1 MASRTSSP
9 ARPSRGAAK
18 STRRPAART
27 RAAAPARR
35 PARPGPVPR
44 AIGALGRMLRG
55 VWLGLAHL
63 LGAAARALGR
73 GARDLDPT
81 HRRDGLGLALVAGAA
96 TLVAATWFGVDGW
109 FVSWAAMVMTAVIGA
124 LAWLSPLILLALA
137 WRFLRHPDDNAT
149 TGRLVIGAAAV
160 LVGVIGIWHLVT
172 GAATPSDGAEA
183 MGAGGG
189 VVGWIVTAP
198 IVSAVGPIVTG
209 LVLGL
214 VLVFGILVL
223 TATSL
228 ASVRA
233 GFQRAARGAVS
244 LVHRPAAHR
253 DARARRR
260 ARRRAR

>member
-1 MASRTSSP
+1 
-9 ARPSRGAAK
+9 
-18 STRRPAART
+18 
-27 RAAAPARR
+27 
-35 PARPGPVPR
+35 
-44 AIGALGRMLRG
+44 MLRG

-109 FVSWAAMVMTAVIGA
+109 FVSWAAMVMTSVIGA

-198 IVSAVGPIVTG
+198 IVVRGRPDRH
-209 LVLGL
+209 
-214 VLVFGILVL
+214 
-223 TATSL
+223 
-228 ASVRA
+228 RA
-233 GFQRAARGAVS
+233 GARAGAG
-244 LVHRPAAHR
+244 LRHPRPDRHVAGL
-253 DARARRR
+253 RARRLPARGPRGRVPR
-260 ARRRAR
+260 ASTRRPP